1 MSEKWLCSSYVD
13 VTSQSNLLVPA
24 GFQVAIS
31 SKQSYFATSSN
42 YDCSDVGSPKLWAN
56 WLQIDVRFFWYFL
69 VISSTN
75 IQMEKWKLSNR
86 PLRNKHLSCSTQR
99 SLIRVWSHKKCWFC
113 TSQTGMQAGLGLQG
127 HIARNWSQR
136 QGLYISRF
144 FFWLVAAWLNQ
155 GLYISRTWLLLVNDL
170 APRTT
175 MENRM
180 QISKIRRKYRCI
192 HTHAHTRQHFVHLFL
207 NVARN
212 LKHSH
217 IEHVGI

>member
-1 MSEKWLCSSYVD
+1 MSEKWFCSSYVD

-42 YDCSDVGSPKLWAN
+42 YDCSDVGSPKAFE
-56 WLQIDVRFFWYFL
+56 QTG
-69 VISSTN
+69 SSTN
-75 IQMEKWKLSNR
+75 IRMERWKLSNR

-113 TSQTGMQAGLGLQG
+113 ASQTGMQAGLGLQG

-136 QGLYISRF
+136 QGLYISCF

-155 GLYISRTWLLLVNDL
+155 GLYISRTWLLLVNGLGTKNHDG
-170 APRTT
+170 
-175 MENRM
+175 
-180 QISKIRRKYRCI
+180 K
-192 HTHAHTRQHFVHLFL
+192 
-207 NVARN
+207 
-212 LKHSH
+212 
-217 IEHVGI
+217 